1 MVTPQH
7 PGEILRQQFMEPCG
21 ISNYDLTKSLH
32 VAEST
37 IANVVSGRSS
47 LSESLAE
54 RLERAFGLGV
64 AEWMDLQRNFDL
76 VQKISA

>member
-7 PGEILRQQFMEPCG
+7 PGEILRQQFMEPHG
-21 ISNYDLTKSLH
+21 ISNYDLAKSLH

-47 LSESLAE
+47 LNESLAE
-54 RLERAFGLGV
+54 RLERAFGLSV

-76 VQKISA
+76 VRKISA